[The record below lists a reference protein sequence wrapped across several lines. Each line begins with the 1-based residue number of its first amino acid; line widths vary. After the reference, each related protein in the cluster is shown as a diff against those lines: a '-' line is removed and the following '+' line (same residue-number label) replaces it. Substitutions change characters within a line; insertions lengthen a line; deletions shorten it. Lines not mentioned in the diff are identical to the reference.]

1 MGAKNSSTTTLT
13 FPGLA
18 HNEGV
23 SPNAGILLL
32 VIFSDSL
39 IFIVPED
46 ASSKY
51 YMSSLSSIIKR
62 NVLFLSCPNAQIN
75 PQIKFI
81 P

>member
-18 HNEGV
+18 HNKGV

-32 VIFSDSL
+32 VIFSDSP

-51 YMSSLSSIIKR
+51 YDLPLFNNKTKR
-62 NVLFLSCPNAQIN
+62 PLFIVSQYTN
-75 PQIKFI
+75 
-81 P
+81 